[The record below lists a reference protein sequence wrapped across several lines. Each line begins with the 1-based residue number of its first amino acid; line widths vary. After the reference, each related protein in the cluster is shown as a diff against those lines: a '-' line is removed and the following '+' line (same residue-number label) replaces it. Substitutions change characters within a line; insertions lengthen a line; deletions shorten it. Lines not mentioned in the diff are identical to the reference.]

1 MRCAQCG
8 SMNNENDHFCRT
20 CGAKIMQNI
29 GMPQNTGT
37 FQNMETPQYTNTSQM
52 QRMPYSANTSQTQG
66 VPYGVNTLQMQKMPM
81 KKQGNI
87 LGVISMICGI
97 AALVFF
103 WVIIPGWICGTA
115 AVILGIIQCVS
126 RRTKGMGITGIVT
139 GGLAFIAATIFF
151 IYALLSEDTT
161 FDDVSGAEIFKE
173 PYEILVTYQSVK
185 TDVGTFELVDGWSE
199 DTISTQ
205 SSDGYV
211 YAPNGAVSDELSDYI
226 YVGGVGTDLTFD
238 GRNELIQMNK
248 VSIISDYPD
257 ISEDDIK
264 VTTELNNEAPIVA
277 FDYTGYSTYYEDN
290 VHVVEKYLMYD
301 GALVAVISYN
311 FDTWDDDILSP
322 EEILD
327 HIVDT
332 FKVTRGQ

>member
-1 MRCAQCG
+1 MIMRCARCG
-8 SMNNENDHFCRT
+8 AMNNDSDQFCRT
-20 CGAKIMQNI
+20 CGAKIIQNGGNSQNI
-29 GMPQNTGT
+29 GAYPYMNAPQMPQT
-37 FQNMETPQYTNTSQM
+37 
-52 QRMPYSANTSQTQG
+52 
-66 VPYGVNTLQMQKMPM
+66 PM
-81 KKQGNI
+81 KKVKKEGNA
-87 LGVISMICGI
+87 LGVVSMICGI

-103 WVIIPGWICGTA
+103 WVIIPGWVCGTA

-139 GGLAFIAATIFF
+139 GGLAFLASTIFF
-151 IYALLSEDTT
+151 IFALLSDDTSI
-161 FDDVSGAEIFKE
+161 DEASALDNFKE
-173 PYEILVTYQSVK
+173 AAGISVSYQSVT

-211 YAPNGAVSDELSDYI
+211 YAPDGAVSDELSDYI
-226 YVGGVGTDLTFD
+226 YVGGIGTDLTFD

-248 VSIISDYPD
+248 ESILEDYPD
-257 ISEDDIK
+257 ISESDIK

-290 VHVVEKYLMYD
+290 VHIIEKYLMYD
-301 GALVAVISYN
+301 GAMVAVISYN
-311 FDTWDDDILSP
+311 FDTWDDGVLSP
-322 EEILD
+322 EEILA